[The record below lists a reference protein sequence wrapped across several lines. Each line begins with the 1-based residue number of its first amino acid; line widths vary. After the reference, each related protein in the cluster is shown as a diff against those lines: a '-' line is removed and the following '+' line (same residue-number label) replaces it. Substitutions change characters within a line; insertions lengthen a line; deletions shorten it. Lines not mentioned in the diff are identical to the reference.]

1 MSIRKGFENRE
12 DTTPLLANHSKSLD
26 ILLENYQ
33 FSYKRAEE
41 FLEGCSIHITDPEAK
56 KGSRYLSQISDSGIR
71 EVKSLPFNS

>member
-1 MSIRKGFENRE
+1 MSICKGFENRE

-26 ILLENYQ
+26 TLLEDYQ

-56 KGSRYLSQISDSGIR
+56 KGSWYLSQNSYSKIR